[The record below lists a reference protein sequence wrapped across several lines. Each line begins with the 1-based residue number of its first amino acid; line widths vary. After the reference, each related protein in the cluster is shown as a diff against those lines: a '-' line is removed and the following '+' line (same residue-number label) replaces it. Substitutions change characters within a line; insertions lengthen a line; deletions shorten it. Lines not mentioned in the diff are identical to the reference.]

1 MDALNIRLAADGSL
15 PTAAKSAG
23 IVPGTI
29 QAQKPTWSHSSTET
43 GGNLFSKGTISHPNH
58 RLSLHLFPPFRPSA
72 LLSNI
77 LFKSNTNILFKVNTI
92 IDRVEEVLWCDIVVM
107 WWYGKYVVVSV
118 SNNRS
123 YDLGGV
129 EVVDSSKVPCCHHRR
144 SLRLSGGSEFHLK
157 LCANTF
163 QVLAK

>member
-58 RLSLHLFPPFRPSA
+58 RLSLHLFPP
-72 LLSNI
+72 LSSVQV
-77 LFKSNTNILFKVNTI
+77 KHKYSVQ
-92 IDRVEEVLWCDIVVM
+92 
-107 WWYGKYVVVSV
+107 GKH
-118 SNNRS
+118 N
-123 YDLGGV
+123 
-129 EVVDSSKVPCCHHRR
+129 HR
-144 SLRLSGGSEFHLK
+144 
-157 LCANTF
+157 
-163 QVLAK
+163 